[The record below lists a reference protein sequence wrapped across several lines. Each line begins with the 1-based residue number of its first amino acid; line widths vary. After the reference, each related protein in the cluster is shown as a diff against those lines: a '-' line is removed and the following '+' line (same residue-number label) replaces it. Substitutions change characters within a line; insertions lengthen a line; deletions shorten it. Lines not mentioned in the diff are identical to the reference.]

1 MWGGSQGL
9 ERDGSGLK
17 GLVRV
22 STSRGG
28 SVEKF
33 PGVVL
38 GPGTHLGLLHSLP
51 EGPETS
57 KFLDKEH
64 VGKEDLSRYRL

>member
-1 MWGGSQGL
+1 MWGGLQGL

-51 EGPETS
+51 EGPG
-57 KFLDKEH
+57 D
-64 VGKEDLSRYRL
+64 